1 MSHPSPYGLHR
12 VIEPSGALPQTARKV
27 DNSTDIYSNEIL
39 VDVEIL
45 NITSASFAR
54 LKTEHGHDEAA
65 LAAAVME
72 IVGERGKYQDPVL
85 GSGGMLVGTV
95 EMIGTDLEGAI
106 DLQTGTRIATMV
118 SLTATPLKIDRVRRI
133 NMATD
138 QVWVEGKAVLFE
150 KGIFARLPDDLPD
163 PISLAVMDVA
173 GAPAMVARMVN
184 AGDVVLVMGGGKA
197 GLLCLHEARKR
208 TGVTGRTIVVEYS
221 ADRCRE
227 IEELG
232 LADDVV
238 QADATRPVEVMEIIQ
253 RLTHGRMADFTI
265 NVVNIEN
272 SEMACVLST
281 NDRGTIF
288 FYNTATSFT
297 RAALGA
303 ESVGKPVNMLIG
315 NGFVPGHDQITFQ
328 ILRENGGLRRL
339 FEKIYL
345 KS

>member
-1 MSHPSPYGLHR
+1 MKR
-12 VIEPSGALPQTARKV
+12 A
-27 DNSTDIYSNEIL
+27 
-39 VDVEIL
+39 
-45 NITSASFAR
+45 
-54 LKTEHGHDEAA
+54 
-65 LAAAVME
+65 AAAVME
-72 IVGERGKYQDPVL
+72 IVGERGMYQDPVL

-118 SLTATPLKIDRVRRI
+118 SLTATPLKIDRGRRI

-208 TGVTGRTIVVEYS
+208 TGVTGRTHRRRILGGPLP
-221 ADRCRE
+221 CE

-232 LADDVV
+232 LADRRGAGGRHPARGGHGDHP
-238 QADATRPVEVMEIIQ
+238 APH
-253 RLTHGRMADFTI
+253 HGRMADFTI
-265 NVVNIEN
+265 NVV
-272 SEMACVLST
+272 
-281 NDRGTIF
+281 
-288 FYNTATSFT
+288 TSKT
-297 RAALGA
+297 RKWPA
-303 ESVGKPVNMLIG
+303 S
-315 NGFVPGHDQITFQ
+315 
-328 ILRENGGLRRL
+328 
-339 FEKIYL
+339 
-345 KS
+345 